1 MIVTKEINDK
11 AGLFKIEGR
20 LDTSTVSE
28 LEDMLKDIIDD
39 LDSVTFDFEKLE
51 YISSSGLRLLLSTN
65 KQMSKKGGFKV
76 KNVTGEVMEILD
88 VTGFSSIITIE
99 E

>member
-1 MIVTKEINDK
+1 MTVTKEINGK
-11 AGLFKIEGR
+11 EGLFKIEGR
-20 LDTSTVSE
+20 LDTNTVPE
-28 LEDMLKDIIDD
+28 LEELLKDIIDD
-39 LDSVTFDFEKLE
+39 LDSMIFDFEKLE

-76 KNVTGEVMEILD
+76 INVTEDVMDVFD

-99 E
+99 